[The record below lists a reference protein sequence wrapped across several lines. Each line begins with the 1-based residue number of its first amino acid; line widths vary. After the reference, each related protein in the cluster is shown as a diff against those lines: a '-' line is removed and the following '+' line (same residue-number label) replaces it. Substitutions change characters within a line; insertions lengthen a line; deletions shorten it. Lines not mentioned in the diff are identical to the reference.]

1 MNVRLAIV
9 WFALS
14 AVGASAASAQTFGIM
29 ESAETIQRGN
39 FKLAGYPVFVLGD
52 DGVDDE
58 LGVVLRGGYG
68 FTDRFDAELGAAFYD
83 GLTLFGGNVEVG
95 LIQSFG
101 RTPGTGFDLALRGGV
116 HLVDGEGDP
125 VPGLELAALA
135 STHLANRLELV
146 GAVHYNR
153 TFLDD
158 PAEDL
163 STVHLVPGVEFR
175 LAETLDFLAEFG
187 LGLDDDAS
195 NYLSAGLAL
204 YLR

>member
-1 MNVRLAIV
+1 MTVRSAFV

-14 AVGASAASAQTFGIM
+14 VVGASAASAQTFGIM

-52 DGVDDE
+52 EGADDE

-83 GLTLFGGNVEVG
+83 GLTLLGGNIEVA
-95 LIQSFG
+95 LIQSLG
-101 RTPGTGFDLALRGGV
+101 RTPGAGFDLALRGGA
-116 HLVDGEGDP
+116 HLVRGEGEDATA
-125 VPGLELAALA
+125 VDLAALA
-135 STHLANRLELV
+135 STHLTNRLELV

-153 TFLDD
+153 TFLDA
-158 PAEDL
+158 PADDL
-163 STVHLVPGVEFR
+163 STVHLVPGLEFR

-195 NYLSAGLAL
+195 SYLSAGLAL